1 MNRDIMED
9 VKYNNML
16 NIKKKKLVARVSLK
30 SLNRS
35 ATTLIIPITV
45 IL

>member
-16 NIKKKKLVARVSLK
+16 NIKKKLVARVSLK